1 MITGTITHL
10 RPQIRL
16 NVRGPGGGG
25 IIEFTVDTGYQGTLT
40 LAEDDCAVLQLPF
53 VRATTFLL
61 ADGTPLERNVYR
73 LTTEWDSRERDVEIL
88 ALGEE
93 PLLGATMLKGYE
105 LCLNYETD
113 TLTIKDA
120 QQCKGAIG

>member
-1 MITGTITHL
+1 MIAGTITNF

-16 NVRGPGGGG
+16 SVKGTGGHG
-25 IIEFTVDTGYQGTLT
+25 IVEFTVDTGYQGTIT
-40 LAEDDCAVLQLPF
+40 LAEVDCIALHLPF
-53 VRATTFLL
+53 ARATTFLM

-73 LTTEWDSRERDVEIL
+73 LAIEWDSRELDVEVL

-93 PLLGATMLKGYE
+93 PLLGANMLKGYE
-105 LCLNYETD
+105 VCLNYETN

-120 QQCKGAIG
+120 R